1 MGRIPLVIGM
11 PVMIGQNFDVGAGI
25 VNGCIG
31 NLESIRFSIDKNG
44 QRHATSCIVH
54 TPSTSGDPLPR
65 LAAHRSVVLPDTV
78 DMSF

>member
-1 MGRIPLVIGM
+1 MGKIPLVIGM

-31 NLESIRFSIDKNG
+31 KLESIRFVLDNNN
-44 QRHATSCIVH
+44 QRHVTSCIVH
-54 TPSTSGDPLPR
+54 TPSTSGDPLPH

-78 DMSF
+78 NMSF